1 MEIGA
6 NDKIVASTRVSI
18 PQGNGPITAESIIEA
33 IPSNNFENRSPIKQS
48 YTKESFTPTAPHQA
62 EANFSKVVAPEIPYK
77 SVGVSSGRQHKFA
90 SRTFLKSDTCHH
102 CQKK

>member
-33 IPSNNFENRSPIKQS
+33 IPSNNFENRSPNKQS
-48 YTKESFTPTAPHQA
+48 HKKESFTPTAPHQT
-62 EANFSKVVAPEIPYK
+62 EVNFSKVVAPEMPYK
-77 SVGVSSGRQHKFA
+77 SGSAVRQHKFA
-90 SRTFLKSDTCHH
+90 SRTFLKSDTCQH

>member
-6 NDKIVASTRVSI
+6 NDKIVASTKVSI

-33 IPSNNFENRSPIKQS
+33 IPSNNFEKRSPNKQS
-48 YTKESFTPTAPHQA
+48 HKKESFTPTAPHQT
-62 EANFSKVVAPEIPYK
+62 EINFSKAPEMLYK
-77 SVGVSSGRQHKFA
+77 NIGGSAGRQHKFA
-90 SRTFLKSDTCHH
+90 SRTFLKSDTCQH